1 MKCIYCKQ
9 EIRRPSKEH
18 IIPYALGGRYTSKEI
33 VCGDCNGRLG
43 HDVDTI
49 LINWKPFVWARNLL
63 SLKGHG
69 GDIPRFEIEDKE
81 GRVYIAEPGWRLRPK
96 DEPPTGV
103 LEIFDGQRVRQ
114 ISMTVPNESEGWK
127 KVQRMKKSYIH
138 TLRKQG
144 HRIRE
149 SDVTIR
155 LVGVKRQIIRPF
167 GFKHQDVSF
176 GDKDEHYRAIAKIAF
191 NYLATKLAPEE
202 ILAPEFDVIREFIRY
217 GTLKSDDHRKLFLA
231 DYRDIYTVC
240 SSQAQV
246 PFFHRVTV
254 YCNRATSN
262 VIGLVELFGRVRIAV
277 VLSWQYEGITRG
289 HCLIEYLQG
298 KRQPEDRKLE
308 HFEPILTQMITKI
321 SEEELAKGK
330 QDFQKNVH
338 LLATE
343 LEDYHTRLHISEV
356 LNDFPEL
363 LQLGELRTLIPK
375 LVSYY
380 TSRSNYAALKR
391 LIEKDADH
399 LLDVIVSLQAEKT
412 RVPNFARSEYI
423 ELIRKTACIQML
435 IECLTARIQAINNRQ
450 CLGRLGSQDNQQ
462 TPALPS

>member
-9 EIRRPSKEH
+9 EIRRPSREH
-18 IIPYALGGRYTSKEI
+18 IIPYALGGRYTNKKI
-33 VCGDCNGRLG
+33 VCKDCNGRLG
-43 HDVDTI
+43 HDVDDI
-49 LINWKPFVWARNLL
+49 LIGWTPFVMTRSLL
-63 SLKGHG
+63 HLEGHG

-81 GRVYIAEPGWRLRPK
+81 GRVYITEPGWRLRPK
-96 DEPPTGV
+96 DKLTRIV
-103 LEIFDGQRVRQ
+103 DTVNDQKVIRQ
-114 ISMTVPNESEGWK
+114 ISTTVADEAEGWK
-127 KVQRMKKSYIH
+127 DLQRNKKSFMRK
-138 TLRKQG
+138 LRKQG

-149 SDVTIR
+149 TDIKTRRVDMQPQT
-155 LVGVKRQIIRPF
+155 IRPF
-167 GFKHQDVSF
+167 GFKHQAGDF

-217 GTLKSDDHRKLFLA
+217 GNLKSDDHRKLFLA

-435 IECLTARIQAINNRQ
+435 IECLTARIQAINNQQ

>member
-18 IIPYALGGRYTSKEI
+18 IVPYALGGRYSSKEI
-33 VCGDCNGRLG
+33 VCGDCNDQLG
-43 HDVDTI
+43 HDVDTV
-49 LINWKPFVWARNLL
+49 LVDWKPFVLARSLL
-63 SLKGHG
+63 GLEGYG
-69 GDIPRFEIEDKE
+69 GYIPRFEIEDEE

-96 DEPPTGV
+96 DEPPSIV
-103 LEIFDGQRVRQ
+103 WEIVNGQKVTCRASV
-114 ISMTVPNESEGWK
+114 TVPNEAEGWK
-127 KVQRMKKSYIH
+127 KVQRTKESLIRK
-138 TLRKQG
+138 LRKQG
-144 HRIRE
+144 YRIRE
-149 SDVTIR
+149 SDVRTR
-155 LVGVKRQIIRPF
+155 LVEMRRQIFRPT
-167 GFKHQDVSF
+167 GFKDQDAKF
-176 GDKDEHYRAIAKIAF
+176 ENEHYRAIAKIAF

-217 GTLKSDDHRKLFLA
+217 GTLKSNDHWKLFLA

-240 SSQAQV
+240 PSQAQA

-277 VLSWQYEGITRG
+277 VLSWQYEGGTRG

-298 KRQPEDRKLE
+298 TRQPEDRKLE
-308 HFEPILTQMITKI
+308 HFDPILTEMITKLSGEQEVQEAFNNNI
-321 SEEELAKGK
+321 
-330 QDFQKNVH
+330 Q

-343 LEDYHTRLHISEV
+343 LEDYHTRSHIREV
-356 LNDFPEL
+356 LNEYFTNL
-363 LQLGELRTLIPK
+363 LQLGELSTLIPK

-380 TSRSNYAALKR
+380 TSRSNFAALKR

-412 RVPNFARSEYI
+412 GMPSFDRSEYI

-435 IECLTARIQAINNRQ
+435 IECLTSRIQAINNQ
-450 CLGRLGSQDNQQ
+450 KYLGCLGGQDK
-462 TPALPS
+462 PADFTLPS

>member
-9 EIRRPSKEH
+9 EIRRPSREH
-18 IIPYALGGRYTSKEI
+18 IIPYALGGRYTNKKI
-33 VCGDCNGRLG
+33 VCKDCNGRLG
-43 HDVDTI
+43 HDVDDI
-49 LINWKPFVWARNLL
+49 LIGWTPFVMTRSLL
-63 SLKGHG
+63 HLEGHG

-96 DEPPTGV
+96 DKLTRIV
-103 LEIFDGQRVRQ
+103 DTVNDQKAILQ
-114 ISMTVPNESEGWK
+114 ISTTVADEAEGWK
-127 KVQRMKKSYIH
+127 DLQRNKKSFMRK
-138 TLRKQG
+138 LRKQG

-149 SDVTIR
+149 TDIKTRVDMKPQT
-155 LVGVKRQIIRPF
+155 IRPF

-298 KRQPEDRKLE
+298 TRQSEDRKLE

-330 QDFQKNVH
+330 QDFQKNVQM
-338 LLATE
+338 LATE
-343 LEDYHTRLHISEV
+343 LEDYHTGLHISEV

-412 RVPNFARSEYI
+412 RVPNLARSEYI

-435 IECLTARIQAINNRQ
+435 IECLTARIQAINNQQ